1 MLVSIH
7 QTIFCNNSEAID
19 NRITI
24 TKEEEEYDAIPRVG
38 ENVCNFMWEEQ
49 VESKV
54 ADVTFVSKQ
63 KCEILLEKRIV
74 DYSKEEVNTLAN
86 LHGWTTT

>member
-1 MLVSIH
+1 MLVSIR
-7 QTIFCNNSEAID
+7 QNIFCNNSEAID
-19 NRITI
+19 NLITI
-24 TKEEEEYDAIPRVG
+24 TKEEEYESIPKVG
-38 ENVCNFMWEEQ
+38 EKVCNYMWKDQ

-54 ADVTFVSKQ
+54 VDVTFVSNQ